1 MVWFPLILDCVYEV
15 NVHPYP
21 AAGYPNSYTPSEE
34 QMLAVYSTEAKRY
47 GIPFSKKA
55 LNYAKAVTCL
65 RLIAFVQVRYA
76 DTLYIH

>member
-1 MVWFPLILDCVYEV
+1 
-15 NVHPYP
+15 
-21 AAGYPNSYTPSEE
+21 
-34 QMLAVYSTEAKRY
+34 MLAVYSTEAKGY

-76 DTLYIH
+76 DTLYIHIFLLIKYQYHLNCGNFTS